1 MFTNKVKTLQ
11 SKSVG
16 EKNTD
21 KYGSPFGTDSYM
33 NSLKTGYMWGALCSG
48 KDNMLLSEGV
58 QGASGK
64 YDKGGIIVIPT
75 DANAIQPDIH
85 KMADWIKQT
94 LATLRNSAPSADATS
109 NSGEKDEWSGWSIG
123 HYFDGKYNA
132 KNGKLYDNNA
142 LSVEIIGGDT
152 DMMIRIAED
161 LCRDFKQECV
171 LLKDYSSHQ
180 ILLIDPQR
188 K

>member
-58 QGASGK
+58 QGESGK

-85 KMADWIKQT
+85 EMADWIKQ
-94 LATLRNSAPSADATS
+94 
-109 NSGEKDEWSGWSIG
+109 KDEWSGWSVG

-161 LCRDFKQECV
+161 LCRDFKQDCV

-188 K
+188 G